1 MISRFAG
8 SPEQRHSSCGPS
20 PSWSAKALHAADSS
34 HGGSKAGPPWS
45 HWLMMC
51 GMGFLRHMLLGGVVP
66 TRVSQPRSVVLNASC
81 DDSFRSQRSMLGP
94 TKSSGILLNVAS
106 VSGAPRGASL

>member
-1 MISRFAG
+1 MVCERTDELSLMYHACE
-8 SPEQRHSSCGPS
+8 SPLRR
-20 PSWSAKALHAADSS
+20 SAAH
-34 HGGSKAGPPWS
+34 
-45 HWLMMC
+45 
-51 GMGFLRHMLLGGVVP
+51 MGFLRHMLLGGVVP

-94 TKSSGILLNVAS
+94 TKSSGILLKVAS